1 MAKIID
7 GKVISAAVKESVA
20 KEVELLKSQGYLPGL
35 AVIIVGE
42 DPASKVY
49 VANKEKAC
57 ELIGM
62 KSVKYALPENTTN
75 EELLALIDK
84 LNHDETINGIL

>member
-7 GKVISAAVKESVA
+7 GKVISTYVKEQVA
-20 KEVELLKSQGYLPGL
+20 DEVKQLKEDGKQVGL

-42 DPASKVY
+42 NPASKIY

-57 ELIGM
+57 AEIGIN
-62 KSVKYALPENTTN
+62 SYKYALPEETTQ
-75 EELLALIDK
+75 EELLALID
-84 LNHDETINGIL
+84 N